1 MKDNWKLKF
10 VCQRNG
16 WMSFWFGIR
25 STTKTRSQ
33 SMWARALSGDP
44 ILHSTMRE
52 YPINWREYFLTSYRN
67 WSDISYGIGSCHETS
82 CLVESTGN
90 ISCIEPCSYVAH
102 CKTDYTLWPYD
113 KQNCSM
119 MFGPWMSSDAIDY
132 VGDSAV
138 ISYGGAAQ
146 HTQWKLVSAV
156 VSKKVLN
163 STKMPNLFYVFT
175 IERHSA
181 LITKVI
187 GRRFILWGLYG
198 NFVTKYFWEIS
209 WNSFDRWSF
218 KWKFEN
224 LKVVWHHFRTVP
236 QHR

>member
-1 MKDNWKLKF
+1 
-10 VCQRNG
+10 
-16 WMSFWFGIR
+16 
-25 STTKTRSQ
+25 
-33 SMWARALSGDP
+33 
-44 ILHSTMRE
+44 MRE

-67 WSDISYGIGSCHETS
+67 QSDISYGIGSCHETS
-82 CLVESTGN
+82 CLIESTGN

-138 ISYGGAAQ
+138 ISYAGAAQ
-146 HTQWKLVSAV
+146 HTQWKLVSAL

-187 GRRFILWGLYG
+187 GRRFYGDCTEILSPNIFGQFL
-198 NFVTKYFWEIS
+198 EIPS
-209 WNSFDRWSF
+209 ITEVLN
-218 KWKFEN
+218 EN
-224 LKVVWHHFRTVP
+224 LKILKVCDIISALSPNIANYEIISCSLLF
-236 QHR
+236 

>member
-82 CLVESTGN
+82 CLIESTGN

-146 HTQWKLVSAV
+146 HTQWKLVSAL

-181 LITKVI
+181 LISKVI
-187 GRRFILWGLYG
+187 GRRFILWGSYG

-224 LKVVWHHFRTVP
+224 LKVVWHHFCTIP